1 MLPLT
6 RQNTFIYLISR
17 GTIGLMVEKAAA
29 AAAGA
34 GDRKGGKRRTGKP
47 ETFLLACHHQQTVPS
62 STAEAHH
69 LSGHGSACFNPR
81 FGEAEVVGMG
91 QWGLFWLIVQGHSP
105 SIQ

>member
-1 MLPLT
+1 
-6 RQNTFIYLISR
+6 
-17 GTIGLMVEKAAA
+17 MVEKAAA

-81 FGEAEVVGMG
+81 FGEAGVVGMG
-91 QWGLFWLIVQGHSP
+91 SKPTWVTKGDLLRKQPWILSP
-105 SIQ
+105 